1 MPNRPTL
8 MLPPELERRC
18 IEVRSEVKGNRITGY
33 AAVFNERADIGPYF
47 EVLAPTAFDAVLA
60 NPATDVRAFLD
71 HDSGKLLG
79 RQSSGT
85 LRLSTDTRGLHFE
98 VDLPDTSA
106 GRDARELINRG
117 DMTGVSFGFKPDQE
131 TWDTY
136 EGRDLRTH
144 LSIARLVEISP
155 VSLPAY
161 SGTSVALR
169 AKPADVITGR
179 TQIIRARAR
188 VNLSKG
194 K

>member
-1 MPNRPTL
+1 MADI
-8 MLPPELERRC
+8 ERRC
-18 IEVRSEVKGNRITGY
+18 IEVRSEVKGNRISGY

-47 EVLAPTAFDAVLA
+47 EMLAPTAFDSVLA

-85 LRLSTDTRGLHFE
+85 LRLSTDARGLHFE

-106 GRDARELINRG
+106 GHDARELISRG
-117 DMTGVSFGFKPDQE
+117 DLTGVSFVFAPDLE

-136 EGRDLRTH
+136 QGRDLRTH
-144 LSIARLVEISP
+144 HSIARLVEISP

-161 SGTSVALR
+161 AGTSEALS
-169 AKPADVITGR
+169 AKPAEVITGR
-179 TQIIRARAR
+179 TQ
-188 VNLSKG
+188 
-194 K
+194 